1 MKFYNREKEIA
12 LLQKIENKSRNT
24 AQMTFMLGRRRIGKT
39 SLLVKATQDYTTLYF
54 FVSKKSEPLLC
65 KEFIDEIRNKLGVE
79 IFGELKSFK
88 DVFGYLMDL
97 STKQHFTLIVDEF
110 QEFSSINSSIYSEM
124 QNIWDSKKN
133 QSSINLLLCG
143 SVYSLMSK
151 IFENSKEPLF
161 GRATSRIHLKAF
173 NINTLKEILS
183 DFHPEYTKEDLL
195 AFYLV
200 TGGVAKYVEMLVEEA
215 CFTRHDII
223 SSVFSENSLFIDEGK
238 NVLID
243 EFGKDYGNYFSIL
256 SLIASSK
263 TSRVEIESVLEIN
276 IGGFLNRLE
285 NDYGLIEKVKPIFSK
300 PNSRSIKYQIKDNFL
315 NFWFRF
321 IYKHRSAVEIGNIE
335 YIKNIVERDY
345 NVYSGRILEKYFSEK
360 MMQEGIYSNI
370 GTYWEKGNKNEIDIV
385 AVNDYEKRLVIAEV
399 KRNKAK
405 IKMNILQEKAS
416 SLIKNF
422 NKYSI
427 EYIPLSL
434 DEM

>member
-1 MKFYNREKEIA
+1 MKFYNREKEID
-12 LLQKIENKSRNT
+12 LLHKIEKKST
-24 AQMTFMLGRRRIGKT
+24 TAAQMTFMLGRRRIGKT
-39 SLLVKATQDYTTLYF
+39 SLLVKATEDYATLYF
-54 FVSKKSEPLLC
+54 FVSKKSEALLC
-65 KEFIDEIRNKLGVE
+65 EEFVDEIKNKLRVE

-97 STKQHFTLIVDEF
+97 STKQHFTLIIDEF
-110 QEFSSINSSIYSEM
+110 QEFNSINASIYSEM

-143 SVYSLMSK
+143 SVYSLMTK

-161 GRATSRIHLKAF
+161 GRATARIHLKAF
-173 NINTLKEILS
+173 TIDTLKEILS
-183 DFHPEYTKEDLL
+183 DFHPEYTKDDLL

-200 TGGVAKYVEMLVEEA
+200 TGGVAKYVEMLVEEE
-215 CFTRHDII
+215 CFTQQDII
-223 SSVFSENSLFIDEGK
+223 NYVFSDNSLFIDEGR

-263 TSRVEIESVLEIN
+263 TSRVEMESVLEIN
-276 IGGFLNRLE
+276 IGGFLDRLE
-285 NDYGLIEKVKPIFSK
+285 KDYGLIEKVKPIFSK

-321 IYKHRSAVEIGNIE
+321 IYKHRSAIEIGNIG
-335 YIKNIVERDY
+335 YVKNVVERDY
-345 NVYSGRILEKYFSEK
+345 AVYSGRILEKYFTDK
-360 MMQEGIYSNI
+360 MIQEGIYSNI

-385 AVNDYEKRLVIAEV
+385 AVNDFEKRLVLAEV
-399 KRNKAK
+399 KKNKDK
-405 IKMNILQEKAS
+405 IKLSVLEQKAS
-416 SLIKNF
+416 SLVKDF
-422 NKYSI
+422 SKYSI

>member
-12 LLQKIENKSRNT
+12 SLYKIEKKSRST
-24 AQMTFMLGRRRIGKT
+24 AQMTFMIGRRRIGKT
-39 SLLVKATQDYTTLYF
+39 SLLIKATEDYKTLYF
-54 FVSKKSEPLLC
+54 FVSKKSEALLC
-65 KEFIDEIRNKLGVE
+65 EEFTDEIKNKLGVDVY
-79 IFGELKSFK
+79 GELKSFK

-97 STKQHFTLIVDEF
+97 STKQHFTLIIDEF
-110 QEFSSINSSIYSEM
+110 QEFNSINSSIYSEM

-133 QSSINLLLCG
+133 ESSINLLLCG

-151 IFENSKEPLF
+151 IFDNSKEPLF
-161 GRATSRIHLKAF
+161 GRATGRIHLKAF

-183 DFHPEYTKEDLL
+183 DYYPQYSKEDLL

-200 TGGVAKYVEMLVEEA
+200 TGGVAKYVEMLVEEGS
-215 CFTRHDII
+215 FTRDDII
-223 SSVFSENSLFIDEGK
+223 NDVFSDNSLFIDEGK

-263 TSRVEIESVLEIN
+263 TSRSEMESVLEIN

-321 IYKHRSAVEIGNIE
+321 IYKHRSAIEIGNLD
-335 YIKNIVERDY
+335 YVKNIVERDY
-345 NVYSGRILEKYFSEK
+345 NVYSGRILEKYFTDK

-370 GTYWEKGNKNEIDIV
+370 GTYWEKRNQNEIDIV
-385 AVNDYEKRLVIAEV
+385 AVNDYEKRLVITEV
-399 KRNKAK
+399 KRNKDK
-405 IKMNILQEKAS
+405 IRLSVLQEKAS
-416 SLIKNF
+416 SLVKNF
-422 NKYSI
+422 SKYSI

>member
-12 LLQKIENKSRNT
+12 LLHKIEKKSRNT

-39 SLLVKATQDYTTLYF
+39 SLLIKATQEYKTLYF
-54 FVSKKSEPLLC
+54 FVSKKSESLLC
-65 KEFIDEIRNKLGVE
+65 EEFTSEIKNKLGVD

-97 STKQHFTLIVDEF
+97 STKQHFTLIIDEF
-110 QEFSSINSSIYSEM
+110 QEFNSINSSVYSEM

-133 QSSINLLLCG
+133 ESSINLLLCG

-161 GRATSRIHLKAF
+161 GRATARIHLKAF
-173 NINTLKEILS
+173 TINTLKEILS

-200 TGGVAKYVEMLVEEA
+200 TGGVAKYVEILVEEGS
-215 CFTRHDII
+215 FTKDDII
-223 SSVFSENSLFIDEGK
+223 SDVFSDNSLFIDEGK

-263 TSRVEIESVLEIN
+263 TSRSEMESVLEIN

-321 IYKHRSAVEIGNIE
+321 IYKHRSAVEIGNID

-345 NVYSGRILEKYFSEK
+345 NVYSGRILEKYFTDK
-360 MMQEGIYSNI
+360 MMQDGVYSDI
-370 GTYWEKGNKNEIDIV
+370 GTYWEKGNNNEIDIV
-385 AVNDYEKRLVIAEV
+385 AVNEFEKRLVLAEV
-399 KRNKAK
+399 KRNKDK
-405 IKMNILQEKAS
+405 IKMNILQQKAS
-416 SLIKNF
+416 SLVKNF
-422 NKYSI
+422 SKYSI

>member
-1 MKFYNREKEIA
+1 MKFYNRENEIA
-12 LLQKIENKSRNT
+12 LLQKIEKKSRRT

-39 SLLVKATQDYTTLYF
+39 SLLIKATQDYATLYF

-65 KEFIDEIRNKLGVE
+65 VEFVDEIRNKLGID

-97 STKQHFTLIVDEF
+97 STKQHFTLIIDEF
-110 QEFSSINSSIYSEM
+110 QEFSSVNSSIYSEM

-151 IFENSKEPLF
+151 IFENTKEPLF
-161 GRATSRIHLKAF
+161 GRATARIHLKAF
-173 NINTLKEILS
+173 TINTLKEILS

-200 TGGVAKYVEMLVEEA
+200 TGGVAKYVEMLVEESS
-215 CFTRHDII
+215 FTRHDII
-223 SSVFSENSLFIDEGK
+223 SDVFSDNSLFIDEGK

-263 TSRVEIESVLEIN
+263 TSRVEMESVLEIN

-285 NDYGLIEKVKPIFSK
+285 SDYGLIEKVKPIFSK

-321 IYKHRSAVEIGNIE
+321 IYKHRSAVEIGNVQ

-345 NVYSGRILEKYFSEK
+345 DVYSGRILEKYFTDK
-360 MMQEGIYSNI
+360 MMQEGIYSDI

-385 AVNDYEKRLVIAEV
+385 AVNDYEKRLVLAEV
-399 KRNKAK
+399 KRNKDK
-405 IKMNILQEKAS
+405 IKINILQQKAS
-416 SLIKNF
+416 ALVKNF

-427 EYIPLSL
+427 EYIPLSI